1 MSAVAL
7 ERVSFRYPQAEHD
20 ALRELTLAVAPGE
33 VTWLYGRL
41 GAGCS
46 TLLQVATGLAP
57 RHTGGTLTGAVRI
70 LGEPADDPET
80 PMRLA
85 GRVGYVTAAPATQL
99 SGVAATVWEEVA
111 FAPANLGWERAAIDA
126 AVGRA
131 LEGLGVAHL
140 AARDPATL
148 SGGELQRVVIA
159 AMLALGPDLWVLDE
173 PASALDPAWR
183 ARLYTLLRHEAERG
197 AAVLLA
203 SEDADGLAELA
214 HRVVVLA
221 EGTIRLDGP
230 PRRLLAGADV
240 WEHGPGG
247 TSVAAVAR
255 AAAALSPS
263 PRLAAPWPL
272 TPAEAEARWTA

>member
-1 MSAVAL
+1 MSAVSL
-7 ERVSFRYPQAEHD
+7 ERVSFRYPHADRD
-20 ALRELTLAVAPGE
+20 ALRDLSLAVAPGE
-33 VTWLYGRL
+33 ITWLYGRL
-41 GAGCS
+41 GAGCT
-46 TLLQVATGLAP
+46 TLLQLANGLAP
-57 RHTGGTLTGAVRI
+57 RHTGGELTGAVTI
-70 LGEPADDPET
+70 LGEPAHDPEA

-111 FAPANLGWERAAIDA
+111 FAPANLGWDRAALDA
-126 AVGRA
+126 AVAHA
-131 LEGLGVAHL
+131 LDGLGVRHL

-159 AMLALGPDLWVLDE
+159 GMLALGPDLWVLDE
-173 PASALDPAWR
+173 PASALDPVWR
-183 ARLYTLLRHEAERG
+183 SRLYALLRREAERG
-197 AAVLLA
+197 AAVLIA
-203 SEDADGLAELA
+203 SEDADGLVEVA
-214 HRVVVLA
+214 HRLVVLGD
-221 EGTIRLDGP
+221 GTIRLDGP
-230 PRRLLAGADV
+230 PRRLLAGPDV

-255 AAAALSPS
+255 AAAALSRS